1 MIHRRDEFRGAQAT
15 IDKVHQL
22 AKDGKINLFTQ
33 YQMAS
38 VKGDKNLESIDI
50 KHDNNEIKN
59 LKTDYV
65 LGFFG
70 LIMQLGPIANWGL
83 NIDKKTIE
91 VDTEKFETNQKGI
104 YAVGD
109 ICNYPGKLKLIL
121 SGFHE
126 GALAARACFK
136 LARPNEK
143 YRFEFTTSSK
153 TIKERLGVKKVIELY
168 SANTPNGKKIS
179 IMLEE
184 IGYEYKVINID
195 LNKGDQFKPEFKKIS
210 PFSKIPV
217 IIDQDNNKNIFESG
231 AILMYL
237 AEQSGKFYDTKDR
250 LEINQWLMAQMGY
263 VGPMLGQHHQFHHY
277 NPGKSQFGE
286 ERYFKISKRIY
297 EELDERLSK
306 SRFLAG
312 ENYTIADIGTFPWIA
327 RHEWHDIGLK
337 NYKNLT
343 RWYVEI
349 SEREAV
355 KKGFKFMNK
364 DEVPPKP

>member
-1 MIHRRDEFRGAQAT
+1 M
-15 IDKVHQL
+15 
-22 AKDGKINLFTQ
+22 
-33 YQMAS
+33 
-38 VKGDKNLESIDI
+38 
-50 KHDNNEIKN
+50 
-59 LKTDYV
+59 
-65 LGFFG
+65 
-70 LIMQLGPIANWGL
+70 
-83 NIDKKTIE
+83 
-91 VDTEKFETNQKGI
+91 
-104 YAVGD
+104 
-109 ICNYPGKLKLIL
+109 
-121 SGFHE
+121 
-126 GALAARACFK
+126 
-136 LARPNEK
+136 
-143 YRFEFTTSSK
+143 
-153 TIKERLGVKKVIELY
+153 IELY

-210 PFSKIPV
+210 PLSKIPV

-237 AEQSGKFYDTKDR
+237 AEQSGKFYDPKDR

-297 EELDERLSK
+297 EELDERLSQ

-312 ENYTIADIGTFPWIA
+312 ETYTIADIGTFPWIA

-355 KKGFKFMNK
+355 KKGFKFMNE